1 MSGRRL
7 LTTWLGLAAPAAA
20 QFNGTRIMI
29 DAGHGGTDPGSLG
42 IDGSAYPNEEDF
54 VLDVALRLQSRLQA
68 AGAEVILTRTSDAT
82 TSLTTR
88 RDLANLEDPDI
99 FLSIHCNS
107 FTDTATGGT
116 ETYWWAGGD
125 GADQSLATLVQSRL
139 LESFPL
145 RDRGIKQA
153 NFTVLTANPP
163 SALAEMMFISNQAE
177 FNLMNVG
184 ANREAESLGLYKAC
198 ADFLGIDLTA
208 PSFSLQPVSTTHS
221 PGQTASFTAGS
232 PDPGLSWRWQR
243 HGVDLS
249 DGPGISGSGSPNLT
263 LANVSLADAGFYT
276 VRLSGGGLPVVSR
289 EAQLVISSPPT
300 PPGQGNGLRAWYY
313 NNPDFSA
320 LQFVRVDSTI
330 GFDWQ
335 AAPPAA
341 PMQPD
346 TFSVRWTGQVE
357 PRYTQPCTFHV
368 RTSDGVRLWLNGALL
383 IDRWQDQT
391 PMEVS
396 ATAFLTAGQ
405 KVDLIMEYYDGAGD
419 AVAELS
425 WSSPSQLKEII
436 PASQLHRPPP
446 VLSGPDEVWMVEGGT
461 AVFSAAVTS
470 FDPLLASQTLADFET
485 FPPGSSDLVMFRR
498 PALAG
503 GTLGFLDTTQ
513 TETTTVTSILPEGN
527 PSTRAIRAEWT
538 FKADAV
544 NPWLRFSTSNAPSLG
559 NPVIDFRKGLRFD
572 IWTAQP
578 MRLGLG
584 LRETNSTGTI
594 GSNGGTT
601 GTTEFIGVP
610 TLTTRPEPSRLLSA
624 SVWHTVDFDIPRE
637 PVQPFTGNGLL
648 TTTSGKGVLEQLALV
663 PDGPPGPQ
671 LVMVDNF
678 VITDPNY
685 LTWSLAAPVPG
696 VSINPVTGAVTWQP
710 AAGSGGQPIAITI
723 QSTDAGTPPLTA
735 TRIIQLIAAPPPVIL
750 SALTADGRF
759 ALSWRSAAGARYR
772 IESADSPAGPW
783 APQLPLLNATGPQL
797 SWSVPITPG
806 TRAFYRVRLEF

>member
-289 EAQLVISSPPT
+289 EAQLVIISPPT

-346 TFSVRWTGQVE
+346 TFSVRWTG
-357 PRYTQPCTFHV
+357 
-368 RTSDGVRLWLNGALL
+368 
-383 IDRWQDQT
+383 
-391 PMEVS
+391 
-396 ATAFLTAGQ
+396 
-405 KVDLIMEYYDGAGD
+405 
-419 AVAELS
+419 
-425 WSSPSQLKEII
+425 
-436 PASQLHRPPP
+436 
-446 VLSGPDEVWMVEGGT
+446 
-461 AVFSAAVTS
+461 
-470 FDPLLASQTLADFET
+470 
-485 FPPGSSDLVMFRR
+485 
-498 PALAG
+498 
-503 GTLGFLDTTQ
+503 
-513 TETTTVTSILPEGN
+513 
-527 PSTRAIRAEWT
+527 
-538 FKADAV
+538 
-544 NPWLRFSTSNAPSLG
+544 
-559 NPVIDFRKGLRFD
+559 
-572 IWTAQP
+572 
-578 MRLGLG
+578 
-584 LRETNSTGTI
+584 
-594 GSNGGTT
+594 
-601 GTTEFIGVP
+601 
-610 TLTTRPEPSRLLSA
+610 
-624 SVWHTVDFDIPRE
+624 
-637 PVQPFTGNGLL
+637 
-648 TTTSGKGVLEQLALV
+648 
-663 PDGPPGPQ
+663 
-671 LVMVDNF
+671 
-678 VITDPNY
+678 
-685 LTWSLAAPVPG
+685 
-696 VSINPVTGAVTWQP
+696 
-710 AAGSGGQPIAITI
+710 
-723 QSTDAGTPPLTA
+723 
-735 TRIIQLIAAPPPVIL
+735 
-750 SALTADGRF
+750 
-759 ALSWRSAAGARYR
+759 
-772 IESADSPAGPW
+772 
-783 APQLPLLNATGPQL
+783 
-797 SWSVPITPG
+797 
-806 TRAFYRVRLEF
+806 